1 MLPLTLQNT
10 SLNPSTIVVV
20 GKVPDEAE
28 GDHKQSY
35 KVTMTTLRAAPSQNR
50 LQVLG
55 EKQGPRTGKSR
66 YLISPKRTSANPM
79 RSCHK
84 NKEKGTHR

>member
-1 MLPLTLQNT
+1 MG
-10 SLNPSTIVVV
+10 V

-35 KVTMTTLRAAPSQNR
+35 KVTMTTLRAAPSQTR
-50 LQVLG
+50 LQVLR
-55 EKQGPRTGKSR
+55 EKQGPQTEKSR
-66 YLISPKRTSANPM
+66 YLISPKRTSTNPM

>member
-1 MLPLTLQNT
+1 MGL
-10 SLNPSTIVVV
+10 

-28 GDHKQSY
+28 GYRKQSY
-35 KVTMTTLRAAPSQNR
+35 KVTMTTLRVAPSQTR
-50 LQVLG
+50 RQVLG
-55 EKQGPRTGKSR
+55 EKQGPRTGESR
-66 YLISPKRTSANPM
+66 YLISPKRTSTNPM

>member
-1 MLPLTLQNT
+1 MG
-10 SLNPSTIVVV
+10 V
-20 GKVPDEAE
+20 GKVSDEAE

-35 KVTMTTLRAAPSQNR
+35 KVTMTTLRAAPSQTR
-50 LQVLG
+50 LLVLG
-55 EKQGPRTGKSR
+55 EKQGPRTGESDP
-66 YLISPKRTSANPM
+66 ISPKRTSTTPM